1 MGNKTLVYKQ
11 KVHDNLRESYKHF
24 LRLQNAVEVLEK
36 NYIFPLSME
45 SFKSIL

>member
-24 LRLQNAVEVLEK
+24 LRLHKISGSEL
-36 NYIFPLSME
+36 YY
-45 SFKSIL
+45 

>member
-24 LRLQNAVEVLEK
+24 LRLQNAVENIRVRALLLTK
-36 NYIFPLSME
+36 
-45 SFKSIL
+45 K